1 MRKLDFYTIDLAYVS
16 YLKQAELA
24 KRGFSRVPNME
35 YGKERK
41 QKFLC
46 GVVLS
51 VNDVEYYVPVSSFKE
66 QKPDNF
72 LILADNGKA
81 VSSLRFNY
89 MFPIPKG
96 LASVRRI
103 ADEPDLAYRRLLAQ
117 ELRYCIKHQEQI
129 QKLAERTHRRVLLGK
144 NAGLV
149 LNSCD
154 FRLLEES
161 CKSWEKNNTKETS
174 QETSEAIESNG
185 KPSIRAQLKKLQKQ
199 QSESAE
205 IKVAER
211 KSKTDQSL

>member
-1 MRKLDFYTIDLAYVS
+1 METEGWRKLPFVSYGGNMRKLDFYTIDLAYVS

-72 LILADNGKA
+72 LILADNGKV

-117 ELRYCIKHQEQI
+117 ELRYCIKHQKQI

-144 NAGLV
+144 NTGLV

-161 CKSWEKNNTKETS
+161 CKAWEMDNTKEPATGTS
-174 QETSEAIESNG
+174 GT
-185 KPSIRAQLKKLQKQ
+185 
-199 QSESAE
+199 
-205 IKVAER
+205 
-211 KSKTDQSL
+211 TDQSW

>member
-1 MRKLDFYTIDLAYVS
+1 MEIEGRRKLPFDSYGGSMRKLDFYTIDLDYVS
-16 YLKQAELA
+16 YLKQAEME

-51 VNDVEYYVPVSSFKE
+51 VNNVEYYVPVSSFKE

-72 LILADNGKA
+72 LILADNGQV

-96 LASVRRI
+96 LASIRRI

-117 ELRYCIKHQEQI
+117 ELRYCIRHQEQI
-129 QKLAERTHRRVLLGK
+129 QKLAERTHKRVLLGK
-144 NAGLV
+144 NTGLV
-149 LNSCD
+149 FNSCD
-154 FRLLEES
+154 FRLLEEY
-161 CKSWEKNNTKETS
+161 CKSWEKNNMKELNRETS
-174 QETSEAIESNG
+174 DATEPNEKPGSEV
-185 KPSIRAQLKKLQKQ
+185 Q
-199 QSESAE
+199 
-205 IKVAER
+205 
-211 KSKTDQSL
+211 

>member
-72 LILADNGKA
+72 LILADNGKV

-117 ELRYCIKHQEQI
+117 ELRYCIRHQEQI
-129 QKLAERTHRRVLLGK
+129 QKLAERTHKRVLLGK
-144 NAGLV
+144 NTGLV

-161 CKSWEKNNTKETS
+161 CKSWEKNNSKEPI
-174 QETSEAIESNG
+174 QETSEAIESNE
-185 KPSIRAQLKKLQKQ
+185 KPSVRVQLESFQKTQ
-199 QSESAE
+199 TESTE

-211 KSKTDQSL
+211 KSKIDQSL

>member
-72 LILADNGKA
+72 LIRADNGKV

-89 MFPIPKG
+89 MFPIPIG

-117 ELRYCIKHQEQI
+117 ELRYCIRHQEQI

-144 NAGLV
+144 NPGLV

-154 FRLLEES
+154 FGLLEES
-161 CKSWEKNNTKETS
+161 CKSWEKDNTKEPI
-174 QETSEAIESNG
+174 QETSDIEEPDE
-185 KPSIRAQLKKLQKQ
+185 KPSIRAQLKRYQNQLNELTDK
-199 QSESAE
+199 
-205 IKVAER
+205 KVAER
-211 KSKTDQSL
+211 KSKTDHSL

>member
-72 LILADNGKA
+72 LILADNGKV

-117 ELRYCIKHQEQI
+117 ELRYCIRHQEQI
-129 QKLAERTHRRVLLGK
+129 QKLAERTHKRVLLGK
-144 NAGLV
+144 NTGLV

-161 CKSWEKNNTKETS
+161 CKSWEKNNSKEPI
-174 QETSEAIESNG
+174 QETSEAIESNE
-185 KPSIRAQLKKLQKQ
+185 KPSVRVQLESFQKTQ
-199 QSESAE
+199 TESTE
-205 IKVAER
+205 INVAER
-211 KSKTDQSL
+211 KSKIDQSL